1 MQAPPN
7 HFKRRLLAGEAQI
20 GLWAAL
26 ADSYVIEL
34 LASVGFDW
42 LLLDNE
48 HAPNDLRSTLGQLQ
62 AMAPYASQPVVRPV
76 IGETALLKQYLDI
89 GVQNLLIP
97 MVNSAEQARDLV
109 SAVHY
114 PPRGIRGIGSALA
127 RASRWNQIEG
137 YLHKAGQDICLLVQ
151 VETLTGLSN
160 LAEISAVDGVDGVF
174 FGPGDLSASMGLI
187 GQTEH
192 PDVVKAI
199 GDGIT
204 QVRKSGKAA
213 GILAPNPARATGY
226 LAQGANFVAVGSDTT
241 LLMRAATDLLAK
253 FRSSPSKGSQAPSAY

>member
-1 MQAPPN
+1 M
-7 HFKRRLLAGEAQI
+7 
-20 GLWAAL
+20 
-26 ADSYVIEL
+26 
-34 LASVGFDW
+34 
-42 LLLDNE
+42 
-48 HAPNDLRSTLGQLQ
+48 
-62 AMAPYASQPVVRPV
+62 

-204 QVRKSGKAA
+204 RVR
-213 GILAPNPARATGY
+213 
-226 LAQGANFVAVGSDTT
+226 
-241 LLMRAATDLLAK
+241 RAARRPA
-253 FRSSPSKGSQAPSAY
+253 FWRPIPRAPPNILRRERTSWPWEATPRC